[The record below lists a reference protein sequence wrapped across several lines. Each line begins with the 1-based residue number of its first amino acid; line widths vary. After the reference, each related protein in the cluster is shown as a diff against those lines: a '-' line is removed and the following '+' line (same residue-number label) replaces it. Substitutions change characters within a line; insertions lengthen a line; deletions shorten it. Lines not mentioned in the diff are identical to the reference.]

1 MQKKLNPMKIIGGVI
16 LAAMLA
22 GAVILGLRVAELAE
36 KTIVESR
43 TTPTP
48 APTAVNVMQVTVDPN
63 QPTPEP
69 MLRTG
74 SQGEEVKE
82 LQARLKTLG
91 YYQGEIDGQ
100 FGGGTRQAVVLF
112 QQQNGLGADGIV
124 GAETRAILYSPQAK
138 MIVITPTPAPTPPPV
153 PTAEPVPGYTADG
166 MPLLINRQH
175 LLPDDY
181 EPVHLVNMTDY
192 CDSSIVKIKGSGI
205 EGEKVA
211 VDALMVMLRAAHE
224 QGITVWQVSA
234 GWRSVNYQRQLFN
247 NKVAE
252 YKAEGF
258 SQSRAESAASK
269 TVADPGASEHHT
281 GLAFDITVP
290 GTSFKGTKQ
299 ANWLA
304 ANCWDYGFI
313 LRYEEDKEAI
323 TGFVAEAWHF
333 RYVGV
338 EHAIIMRD
346 EGLCLEEY
354 VERYGSL

>member
-1 MQKKLNPMKIIGGVI
+1 MNKINPMKILGAVI
-16 LAAMLA
+16 LTAMLA
-22 GAVILGLRVAELAE
+22 GAVILGMNVIRLTQA
-36 KTIVESR
+36 TMIESR

-48 APTAVNVMQVTVDPN
+48 VPTAFNVMQVTIDPN

-82 LQARLKTLG
+82 LQARLQSLG
-91 YYQGEIDGQ
+91 YYTGKIDGQ
-100 FGGGTRQAVVLF
+100 FGGGTKQAVVLF
-112 QQQNGLGADGIV
+112 QQQHGLGADGIV
-124 GAETRAILYSPQAK
+124 GGETRAVLYSAQAHP
-138 MIVITPTPAPTPPPV
+138 IVLTPTPAPTATPV
-153 PTAEPVPGYTADG
+153 VTPEPIPGYTADG
-166 MPLLINRQH
+166 MPMLVNRQH
-175 LLPDDY
+175 LLPEDY
-181 EPVHLVNMTDY
+181 QPVHLVNMTDY
-192 CDSSIVKIKGSGI
+192 CDKSIVKIKANGI

-211 VDALMVMLRAAHE
+211 VDALMTMLRAAHAE
-224 QGITVWQVSA
+224 GITVWQISA
-234 GWRSVNYQRQLFN
+234 GWRSVDYQRQLFN

-252 YKAEGF
+252 YRKEGF

-290 GTSFKGTKQ
+290 GVSFAGTKQ
-299 ANWLA
+299 SNWLT

-313 LRYEEDKEAI
+313 LRYEEDKESI

-338 EHAIIMRD
+338 EHALIMRD
-346 EGLCLEEY
+346 QGLCLEEY
-354 VERYGSL
+354 IDLYGSL